1 MDMCSNISL
10 DFDRIFLKQAKDRI
24 IRREPM
30 IERQQV
36 TPTTVRSPVCFN
48 RNASDVLSESHRVIL
63 PSEYYPVTL
72 GARTNN

>member
-10 DFDRIFLKQAKDRI
+10 DFDRILLKQAKDRI

-36 TPTTVRSPVCFN
+36 HPDH
-48 RNASDVLSESHRVIL
+48 NAFSCVLQQERIRCVIRV
-63 PSEYYPVTL
+63 P
-72 GARTNN
+72 